1 MVELPADVAFDE
13 IQTASFRYTRTMTVD
28 DLVGMLAT
36 CSRIIT
42 AGPADVAADGDRA
55 RAYLAQRFPGA
66 TELEV
71 PLHAWTWRARR
82 G

>member
-1 MVELPADVAFDE
+1 VTADA
-13 IQTASFRYTRTMTVD
+13 
-28 DLVGMLAT
+28 
-36 CSRIIT
+36 
-42 AGPADVAADGDRA
+42 DRA

-66 TELEV
+66 TELDV